1 MILILTD
8 ITEFTIHA
16 RYVSGLLV
24 LIENI
29 PLYPNPIILA
39 GLTKLTIIKS
49 TGFFS
54 LKKKKNL
61 FTNIVLLCKTIF
73 EVIRTF
79 EIDSNIRALNCCTP

>member
-29 PLYPNPIILA
+29 PFYPNLIILA
-39 GLTKLTIIKS
+39 GLTKFTIIKS

-54 LKKKKNL
+54 WKKKKKL
-61 FTNIVLLCKTIF
+61 IYKYSTIMQNNF
-73 EVIRTF
+73 WGNSDIWDWQQYSR
-79 EIDSNIRALNCCTP
+79 S